1 MSMVDT
7 VGVMIAP
14 HLSARSHYL
23 KRGAEAAMRILRAA
37 VPATLLVTAAFS
49 LGAASADARTVW
61 LCMPGKRP
69 DPCAP
74 GLSTTVYSPRLRPL
88 RVEHPKQSKHPGI
101 DCFYV
106 YPTVSR
112 QPTGN
117 ANLEIGPAQRTVAL
131 AQVGRYSQY
140 CNVYAPMYR
149 QITLAGF
156 GLASTTPPNPA
167 LPLSDVRA
175 AFQTYLSTYNH
186 GRGFVLIGH
195 SQGATVL
202 RQLIARDIDPAP
214 LIRRRM
220 VSAILLGGNVLVRRG
235 REIDGDFRNVP
246 ACRRASQLGCVI
258 AFSTFDEPVPG
269 VAFFGRPP
277 VPANGD
283 TVLCTNPAA
292 LAGGPG
298 LVDPIFPSSTLNSSS
313 TAALLG
319 VQPPQSSTVWWTA
332 PGAYR
337 AQCSSVNNASV
348 LQITA
353 IDGAPTPRPSPSPA
367 YGLHLIDANIALG
380 NLLTILKK
388 QAALFG
394 RMSR

>member
-1 MSMVDT
+1 
-7 VGVMIAP
+7 
-14 HLSARSHYL
+14 
-23 KRGAEAAMRILRAA
+23 MRILPA
-37 VPATLLVTAAFS
+37 VFVVTLLVTAALSFVAT
-49 LGAASADARTVW
+49 GADARTVW

-69 DPCAP
+69 DPCTP
-74 GLSTTVYSPRLRPL
+74 GLSTTVYSARLRPL
-88 RVEHPKQSKHPGI
+88 RVERLKPSKRPPI

-112 QPTGN
+112 QQTGN
-117 ANLEIGPAQRTVAL
+117 ANLDIGPAQRAVAL

-140 CNVYAPMYR
+140 CRVYAPMYR

-156 GLASTTPPNPA
+156 GFASTSPPNPA

-175 AFQTYLSTYNH
+175 AFRTYLSTYNH

-195 SQGATVL
+195 SQGSTVL

-214 LIRRRM
+214 SIRRKL

-235 REIDGDFRNVP
+235 KEIDGDFGHIP

-258 AFSTFDEPVPG
+258 AFSTFDEPIPSVS
-269 VAFFGRPP
+269 FFGRPP
-277 VPANGD
+277 LAANGEI
-283 TVLCTNPAA
+283 VLCTNPAA

-298 LVDPIFPSSTLNSSS
+298 LVNPIFPSSTPNSSS

-319 VQPPQSSTVWWTA
+319 VQPPRPPTVWWTA

-337 AQCSSVNNASV
+337 AQCSSANGAHV

-353 IDGAPTPRPSPSPA
+353 VDGAPTLRPSPSPA
-367 YGLHLIDANIALG
+367 YGLHRIDANIALG
-380 NLLTILKK
+380 NLLMILKK
-388 QAALFG
+388 QAAVF
-394 RMSR
+394 RPSR